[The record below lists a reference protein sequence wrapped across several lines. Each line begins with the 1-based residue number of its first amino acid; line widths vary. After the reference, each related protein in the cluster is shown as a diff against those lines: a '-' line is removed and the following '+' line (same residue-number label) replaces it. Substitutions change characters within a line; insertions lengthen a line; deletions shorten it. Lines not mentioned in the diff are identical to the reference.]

1 VSGQPRIG
9 FLGVGGMGAGM
20 VSRLLAAGYPVTV
33 KGNRNRAPIEA
44 ALAQGAR
51 EAVDVPSLAR
61 GADVLVLCVRTAEI
75 AEALVAEAAP
85 HLAAGALVIDTGTAP
100 PEVPRR
106 LHALLAGRGVDFVEA
121 PLTGGVTQAAAGS
134 LGALVGAEPGALE
147 KARPVLAAFCATI
160 RHFGAPGQAAT
171 AKLLNNY
178 MVMGIVALIAET
190 FGKAAQ
196 AGVAWRDLYEV
207 AIRGSGD
214 SGALRRI
221 LPGAIEGDF
230 GGYVFDLAGAKKD
243 LDYFRAAA
251 EGLGGE
257 SALAAAVHAVYTRAV
272 EAGHGDC
279 LMGDLLRPDIRA
291 ELETDR

>member
-1 VSGQPRIG
+1 VSLPLRIG

-51 EAVDVPSLAR
+51 EAADVAALAR
-61 GADVLVLCVRTAEI
+61 GADVMMLCVRTAGI
-75 AEALVAEAAP
+75 AEALVTEAAP
-85 HLAAGALVIDTGTAP
+85 HLPRGALVIDTGTAP
-100 PEVPRR
+100 PDVPRR
-106 LHALLAGRGVDFVEA
+106 LHAMLAAQGIDFVEA
-121 PLTGGVTQAAAGS
+121 PLTGGVRQAAEGS
-134 LGALVGAEPGALE
+134 LGALVGAAPAALE
-147 KARPVLAAFCATI
+147 RARPVLGTFCATI

-190 FGKAAQ
+190 FAKAAE
-196 AGVAWRDLYEV
+196 AGVDWRDLYEV

-221 LPGAIEGDF
+221 LPPAIEGDF

-243 LDYFRAAA
+243 LDYFRTAA
-251 EGLGGE
+251 EALGGE

-272 EAGHGDC
+272 EAGHGQR
-279 LMGDLLRPDIRA
+279 LLGELLRPDIRA
-291 ELETDR
+291 QLESAP